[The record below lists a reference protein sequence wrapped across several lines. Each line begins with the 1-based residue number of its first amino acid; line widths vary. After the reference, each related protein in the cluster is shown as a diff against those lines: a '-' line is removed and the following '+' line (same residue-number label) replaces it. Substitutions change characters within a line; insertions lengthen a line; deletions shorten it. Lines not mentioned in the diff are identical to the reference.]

1 MKEETHGIYDGNGNL
16 LRIVT
21 EDEQTG
27 QVTLGEYK
35 APLRVSAGSSLSKTT
50 FNSFK
55 LTSHPSLNHVRE
67 HSSSTTIGAF
77 VVHFPGVVSSRD
89 QSEVIYQVLVDS
101 HSFAASPRVYVLSPK
116 CENILHEN
124 IFPKGR
130 YSILPQREIC
140 LFCLGDSYVAKYPSI
155 QSEKEKLGSLLDQI
169 SDVLKNPNPDDSAR
183 PQ

>member
-1 MKEETHGIYDGNGNL
+1 MQEETHGIYDGNGNL
-16 LRIVT
+16 LRIAT

-27 QVTLGEYK
+27 RGTLGEYK
-35 APLRVSAGSSLSKTT
+35 APLRVSAGSSLSKTA

-55 LTSHPSLNHVRE
+55 LTTYPSLNHVRE
-67 HSSSTTIGAF
+67 HSSSMTIGAF

-101 HSFAASPRVYVLSPK
+101 RSFTDTPQVYVLSPK

-140 LFCLGDSYVAKYPSI
+140 ALCLGSGFLEAFI
-155 QSEKEKLGSLLDQI
+155 NCQSEKEKLGSLLDQI

-183 PQ
+183 SQ